1 LGSRSFLPLHCDVG
15 PDPPPVAWPPGAC
28 YHGDMSPTK
37 ARRAHGQAAR
47 VVRLALAQMNPTVGD
62 LPENAKRVIEFIQ
75 RARAMGAD
83 IVAFPELILT
93 GYPPEDLL
101 LRPDFLDQNQAA
113 LEEVTRATIGI
124 TAIVGFAQRAGDVYN
139 AAAIAHDGVV
149 AGIYQKRHLPNYAVF
164 DEFRYFRPGREA
176 FVCKRGP
183 LTFGVNICEDIF
195 SPMGS
200 TSQLAVYGDAEL
212 VINLSSSP
220 FHAGKSVG
228 RDRMLATRA
237 NDGVSVV
244 ALVNTV
250 GGQDELVFDGNS
262 RVFGPRGECLARAR
276 AFEEDL
282 VFVDIDLNEVFAARL
297 KDPRSREAL
306 QREDPLPA
314 MRTVAL
320 RDVPEHA
327 KPALPPREVDT
338 PTGAEEVY
346 RALALGTRDY
356 VRKNGFEHVVL
367 GLSGGVDSALT
378 ASIAT
383 DALDA
388 SRVTGVFLPSDISSR
403 ESAEDAASL
412 AARLGIQLLTLPI
425 SEEVAAYRK
434 TLAPVFAGRP
444 EDVTEEN
451 IQSRVR
457 GNLLMALSNKF
468 GWLVLTTGNKSE
480 YSVGYATLYGDMAGG
495 FAVLKDV
502 SKTLVYELA
511 RHRNASA
518 GPKGWIP
525 ERTIER
531 EPTAEL
537 RLGQRDTDT
546 LPPYATLDPIL
557 KAYVEDDWAVDRIVA
572 MGYDRALVE
581 RVLRMVD
588 RAEYKRRQA
597 PPGIRITP
605 RALGKDRRLPIT
617 NRHQP
622 WRD

>member
-1 LGSRSFLPLHCDVG
+1 
-15 PDPPPVAWPPGAC
+15 
-28 YHGDMSPTK
+28 
-37 ARRAHGQAAR
+37 
-47 VVRLALAQMNPTVGD
+47 MNPTVGD

-75 RARAMGAD
+75 QARDLGAD
-83 IVAFPELILT
+83 LVAFPELVLT

-101 LRPDFLDQNQAA
+101 LRPDFLDQNLAA
-113 LEEVTRATIGI
+113 LEEVTRATAGI

-139 AAAIAHDGVV
+139 AAAIAHDGEI
-149 AGIYQKRHLPNYAVF
+149 AGIYQKRHLPNYSVF

-195 SPMGS
+195 SPVGP
-200 TSQLAVYGDAEL
+200 TAQFAVYGDAEL

-262 RVFGPRGECLARAR
+262 RVFGPRGECLARAH

-282 VFVDIDLNEVFAARL
+282 VLVDIDLEEVFAARL

-306 QREDPLPA
+306 QRDDPLPSL
-314 MRTVAL
+314 RTVEL
-320 RDVPEHA
+320 RPVPERA
-327 KPALPPREVDT
+327 RPEIPRREVET
-338 PTGAEEVY
+338 PSGADEIY
-346 RALALGTRDY
+346 RALVLGTRDY
-356 VRKNGFEHVVL
+356 VRKNDFRHVVL

-378 ASIAT
+378 ASIAA
-383 DALDA
+383 DALGGA
-388 SRVTGVFLPSDISSR
+388 YVTGAFLPSPITSR
-403 ESAEDAASL
+403 ESEEDAAAL
-412 AARLGIQLLTLPI
+412 ARNLGIQIMTLPI
-425 SEEVAAYRK
+425 AAEIESYRK
-434 TLAPVFAGRP
+434 TLAPVFAGKP

-451 IQSRVR
+451 IQSRIR

-502 SKTLVYELA
+502 PKTLIYDLA
-511 RHRNASA
+511 RHRNAKTPGA
-518 GPKGWIP
+518 AWIP
-525 ERTIER
+525 ERSLTR

-537 RLGQRDTDT
+537 RPGQRDTDT
-546 LPPYATLDPIL
+546 LPPYEILDPIL
-557 KAYVEDDWAVDRIVA
+557 KAYVEDDWDVERIVS
-572 MGYDRALVE
+572 MGYDRALVQ
-581 RVLRMVD
+581 RVIRMVD